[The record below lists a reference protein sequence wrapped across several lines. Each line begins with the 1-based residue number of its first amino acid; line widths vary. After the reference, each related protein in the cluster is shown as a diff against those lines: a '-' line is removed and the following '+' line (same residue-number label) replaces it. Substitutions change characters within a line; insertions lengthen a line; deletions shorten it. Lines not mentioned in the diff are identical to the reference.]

1 MPILFGSVIH
11 MENSKH
17 FIWMPLIGFD
27 RDKEDKG
34 VGEYLDGVGFI
45 PAGMSVFL
53 FHSDIINQH
62 EGMETEFTLHP
73 DNCSYYGSPRNE
85 FRERQPWTNFEL
97 RTLANNLSAR
107 GIEAYMGV
115 MGVYLED
122 SRHKEWE
129 SDHKE
134 LLSFGLNGRMNL
146 NVLKRF
152 ADGTYYEDFFAEKAL
167 AALEDYGF
175 AGLHVSDF
183 FCPPEHGIM
192 NGDFSADMMDQ
203 FITHTGITLP
213 AELTARLSFDEQADI
228 DARGAYIWQHL
239 RHEWIDFYAWRWE
252 KFWGKVAAKLH
263 AHGKKIMVNNAW
275 CADPFE
281 ALYRYGIDYKRL
293 YAAGVDYFVAE
304 TVPEGLEMV
313 DCTRDL
319 FRPLMLMPQLMNAF
333 SPEGK
338 LLTLLGVKD
347 CTEEWDMLHHAPPRL
362 ERDMY
367 VLASLYAS
375 RGGDLRRCVDGYMVT
390 LGDGITKD
398 EWTWIRGRDE
408 IAHGADPAAVTA
420 PTVIWSDAAHYAFL
434 DAYTET
440 RRPSVHE
447 LVCRLQQANAQL
459 GAVARIEEIDTLCGP
474 LFVPNFDLLPEA
486 EKAAVLNYK
495 KAPVICTA
503 LKAYTDT
510 ASVPADICV
519 SDSFANCPLSVF
531 ALNLPLTG
539 EQKEAVAACL
549 ADGTAVI
556 DVPGDPKEWID
567 PPFFTTPMLFVK
579 MSESFKNACKT
590 LLELTGAS
598 PFRSQHGIFTMLLK
612 NGKYRVYIFNPRNN
626 YLRAEVHCGKRVLS
640 VENVSVFPLMP
651 PKMIAAVTTA
661 GKGDGAKAH
670 LMQVEDPNARAAGF
684 IGKVQPCGVSIF
696 DVTVE

>member
-1 MPILFGSVIH
+1 
-11 MENSKH
+11 MEKSNH

-27 RDKEDKG
+27 REKEDKG
-34 VGEYLDGVGFI
+34 VGEYLDQTGFI
-45 PAGMSVFL
+45 PQGMSVFL

-62 EGMETEFTLHP
+62 EGMDKEFTLHP

-85 FRERQPWTNFEL
+85 FRERQPWTNYEL
-97 RTLANNLSAR
+97 RTLAHNLADK
-107 GIEAYMGV
+107 GIEAYIGV

-134 LLSFGLNGRMNL
+134 LQSFGVNGRMNL

-152 ADGTYYEDFFAEKAL
+152 SDGTYYEDFFAEKAL
-167 AALEDYGF
+167 AAIEDYGF
-175 AGLHVSDF
+175 AGIHVSDF
-183 FCPPEHGIM
+183 FCPPEHGIC
-192 NGDFSADMMDQ
+192 NGDFSSDLLDQ
-203 FITHTGITLP
+203 FIGHTGIRLP
-213 AELTARLSFDEQADI
+213 EDITARLGYDEQADI
-228 DARGAYIWQHL
+228 DARQAYIWNHL

-252 KFWGKVAAKLH
+252 KFWGKVASKLH
-263 AHGKKIMVNNAW
+263 AHGKKVMVNNAW

-304 TVPEGLEMV
+304 SVPEGLEMV

-367 VLASLYAS
+367 VLASQYAYQN
-375 RGGDLRRCVDGYMVT
+375 GKLRRCIDGYMVT
-390 LGDGITKD
+390 MGDGITGD
-398 EWTWIRGRDE
+398 EWTWIRGRNAIAWSE
-408 IAHGADPAAVTA
+408 IPAAVAA
-420 PTVIWSDAAHYAFL
+420 PAVVWSDKAHYAAL
-434 DAYTET
+434 DNYIAT

-447 LVCRLQQANAQL
+447 LVCRLQQNNAST
-459 GAVARIEEIDTLCGP
+459 GAVVRIEDIGAMEGP
-474 LFVPNFDLLPEA
+474 LFVPNFDLLPQE
-486 EKAAVLNYK
+486 EKQAILNYK
-495 KAPVICTA
+495 KAPVVCVA
-503 LKAYTDT
+503 AKEYTDH
-510 ASVPADICV
+510 ASLGWDICI
-519 SDSFANCPLSVF
+519 SDPYANCKLSVF
-531 ALNLPLTG
+531 ALNLPLSA
-539 EQKEAVAACL
+539 EQKAAVEACFENNEGVC
-549 ADGTAVI
+549 

-567 PPFFTTPMLFVK
+567 PPFFTTPMLFAK
-579 MSESFKNACKT
+579 MSKAFKDACTK
-590 LLELTGAS
+590 LLDLTGS
-598 PFRSQHGIFTMLLK
+598 SIFHSEHGIFAVRLE
-612 NGKYRVYIFNPRNN
+612 NGVYRVYVFNPKNN
-626 YLRAEVHCGKRVLS
+626 YLRASIHCDKRVLK
-640 VENVSVFPLMP
+640 VDNVSVFPLMP
-651 PKMIAAVTTA
+651 CKLLAAVTTA

-670 LMQVEDPNARAAGF
+670 LMQVEDPNAVAAGF

>member
-1 MPILFGSVIH
+1 
-11 MENSKH
+11 MEKSNH

-27 RDKEDKG
+27 RNKEDKG
-34 VGEYLDGVGFI
+34 VSEYLNQTGFI
-45 PAGMSVFL
+45 PKGMSVFL

-62 EGMETEFTLHP
+62 EGMDKEFTLHP

-97 RTLANNLSAR
+97 RTLAHNLADK

-129 SDHKE
+129 SDHLE
-134 LLSFGLNGRMNL
+134 LESFGVNGRMNL

-152 ADGTYYEDFFAEKAL
+152 KDGTYYEDFFAEKAL
-167 AALEDYGF
+167 AALQDYGF

-183 FCPPEHGIM
+183 FCPPEHGIC
-192 NGDFSADMMDQ
+192 NGDFSADMLDQ
-203 FITHTGITLP
+203 FTGHTGIQLP
-213 AELTARLSFDEQADI
+213 EDIVARLGYDEQADI
-228 DARGAYIWQHL
+228 DRRQDYIWNNL

-252 KFWGKVAAKLH
+252 KFWGKVATKLH
-263 AHGKKIMVNNAW
+263 AHGKKVMVNNAW

-367 VLASLYAS
+367 VLASQYAHKD
-375 RGGDLRRCVDGYMVT
+375 GKLHRCVDGYMVT
-390 LGDGITKD
+390 LGDGITED
-398 EWTWIRGRDE
+398 EWTWIRGRNA
-408 IAHGADPAAVTA
+408 IAHSDDPVAITA
-420 PTVIWSDAAHYAFL
+420 PTVIWSDKAHYATL
-434 DAYTET
+434 DDYIAT

-447 LVCRLQQANAQL
+447 MVCRLQQNNAST
-459 GAVARIEEIDTLCGP
+459 GAVARIEDITALNGP
-474 LFVPNFDLLPEA
+474 LFVPNFDLLPES
-486 EKAAVLNYK
+486 EKQAVLNYK
-495 KAPVICTA
+495 KAPVVCVVS
-503 LKAYTDT
+503 KAYADS
-510 ASVPADICV
+510 AVIAWDICV
-519 SDSFANCPLSVF
+519 EDKYANCKLNVFTLNMPLS
-531 ALNLPLTG
+531 A
-539 EQKEAVAACL
+539 EQKAAITACFENDEAVC
-549 ADGTAVI
+549 

-567 PPFFTTPMLFVK
+567 PPFFTTPMLFAH
-579 MSESFKNACKT
+579 MSAAFKDACTK
-590 LLELTGAS
+590 LLDMTGAS
-598 PFRSQHGIFTMLLK
+598 IFHSEHGIFTMQLS
-612 NGKYRVYIFNPRNN
+612 NGNYRVYVFNPRNN
-626 YLRAEVHCGKRVLS
+626 YLRASIHCDKRVLK
-640 VENVSVFPLMP
+640 VDNVSVFPLMP
-651 PKMIAAVTTA
+651 CKMIAKVTTA

-670 LMQVEDPNARAAGF
+670 LMQVEDPNAVAAGF

>member
-1 MPILFGSVIH
+1 
-11 MENSKH
+11 MEKSNH

-34 VGEYLDGVGFI
+34 VSEYLNQTGFV
-45 PAGMSVFL
+45 PKGMSVFL

-62 EGMETEFTLHP
+62 AGMDKEFTLHP

-85 FRERQPWTNFEL
+85 FRERQPWTNYEL
-97 RTLANNLSAR
+97 RTLAHNLADK
-107 GIEAYMGV
+107 GVEAYIGV

-134 LLSFGLNGRMNL
+134 LQSFGVNGRMNL

-152 ADGTYYEDFFAEKAL
+152 SDGTYYEDFFADQAL
-167 AALEDYGF
+167 AALQDYGF

-183 FCPPEHGIM
+183 FCPPEHGIC
-192 NGDFSADMMDQ
+192 NGDFSSDLLGQ
-203 FITHTGITLP
+203 FIDHTGIQLP
-213 AELTARLSFDEQADI
+213 EDITARLGCDEQADI
-228 DARGAYIWQHL
+228 ERRQDHIWNNL

-252 KFWGKVAAKLH
+252 KFWGKVAGKLH
-263 AHGKKIMVNNAW
+263 AHGKKVMVNNAW

-333 SPEGK
+333 APEGK

-367 VLASLYAS
+367 VLASQYAYQ
-375 RGGDLRRCVDGYMVT
+375 GGKLRRCVDGYMVT
-390 LGDGITKD
+390 LGDGITEE
-398 EWTWIRGRDE
+398 EWTWIRGRNA
-408 IAHGADPAAVTA
+408 IAHSGDPAAITA
-420 PTVIWSDAAHYAFL
+420 PTVIWSDKAHYAAL
-434 DAYTET
+434 DAYITT

-447 LVCRLQQANAQL
+447 LVCRLQQNNASV
-459 GAVARIEEIDTLCGP
+459 GAVARIEDIETLEGP
-474 LFVPNFDLLPEA
+474 LFVPNFDLLPEE
-486 EKAAVLNYK
+486 EKRSVLAYK
-495 KAPVICTA
+495 KAPVVCVA
-503 LKAYTDT
+503 SKEYVDSVDT
-510 ASVPADICV
+510 LWDIRV
-519 SDSFANCPLSVF
+519 DDKFANCKLSVF
-531 ALNLPLTG
+531 ARNLNLSI
-539 EQKEAVAACL
+539 EQKATVAACFEN
-549 ADGTAVI
+549 DEDVC
-556 DVPGDPKEWID
+556 DVPGDPKEWVD
-567 PPFFTTPMLFVK
+567 PPFFTTPMLFAK
-579 MSESFKNACKT
+579 MSKAFKDACTK
-590 LLELTGAS
+590 LLDLTGAS
-598 PFRSQHGIFTMLLK
+598 IFHSEHGIFTMRLN

-626 YLRAEVHCGKRVLS
+626 YLRASVHCDKRVLK
-640 VENVSVFPLMP
+640 VDNVSVFPLMP
-651 PKMIAAVTTA
+651 CKLLAAVTTA

-670 LMQVEDPNARAAGF
+670 LMQVEDPNAVAAGF